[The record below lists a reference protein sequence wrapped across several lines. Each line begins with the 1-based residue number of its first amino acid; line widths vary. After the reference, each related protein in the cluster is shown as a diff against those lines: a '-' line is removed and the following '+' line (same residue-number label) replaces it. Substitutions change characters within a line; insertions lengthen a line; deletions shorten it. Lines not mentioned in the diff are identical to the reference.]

1 MSAHET
7 VRIPVVTEPMMSPC
21 PAAMKSGTRW
31 AVVRRVVLAH
41 GRATAWLQSR
51 AARPQF

>member
-1 MSAHET
+1 MLPSN
-7 VRIPVVTEPMMSPC
+7 
-21 PAAMKSGTRW
+21 PAAMKSDTRW
-31 AVVRRVVLAH
+31 AVVRRVLLAH

>member
-1 MSAHET
+1 M
-7 VRIPVVTEPMMSPC
+7 RNPVVTEPMLPSN
-21 PAAMKSGTRW
+21 PAAMKSDTRW
-31 AVVRRVVLAH
+31 AVVRRVLLAH